1 MGKPGLK
8 IGFVIGDLD
17 TERAYML
24 SQRSWISSPEKDPQ
38 QSL

>member
-8 IGFVIGDLD
+8 PGFVIGDLD

-24 SQRSWISSPEKDPQ
+24 NQRGLLPRWRGGPS
-38 QSL
+38 